1 MVWEPKG
8 PITAEEAM
16 RHLNADPDYRAKV
29 ERLNAEH
36 AADMERHRRS
46 IEELRR
52 DLAAVG
58 VEVDTIWDLVNAKRV
73 PAAAGPVLAA
83 HLLQRDYGD
92 AEADAIA
99 RALSGTR
106 PAEYWALLVDAYKSE
121 QRQRAKDG
129 LAIAVSGALTH
140 AHLDEYLTLIRD
152 RSLGRSRILL
162 LHPITRLREDWVDD
176 FLNELINDLDLK
188 VQIPLDL
195 KWRQKHRRV

>member
-16 RHLNADPDYRAKV
+16 RRLNADPDYRAKV

-36 AADMERHRRS
+36 AADTERHRQVT
-46 IEELRR
+46 EELRE

-73 PAAAGPVLAA
+73 PTAAGPVLAT
-83 HLLQRDYGD
+83 HLLERDYD
-92 AEADAIA
+92 NAEVDAIA
-99 RALSGTR
+99 RALSSTR
-106 PAEYWALLVDAYKSE
+106 PAEYWAPLVDAYKTE

-140 AHLDEYLTLIRD
+140 DHLDEYLALIRD
-152 RSLGRSRILL
+152 RNLGTSRILL
-162 LHPITRLREDWVDD
+162 LHPITRLREDWVDE
-176 FLNELINDLDLK
+176 FLNELIDDPDLK

-195 KWRQKHRRV
+195 QWRQKHRRM